1 MDSTTEIWLSVLGA
15 SMAVIGSL
23 SVIIL
28 NSIKDQIKDM
38 NGSIKELNKDMRE
51 GVTGLD
57 RRVLIVEEQIQSCE
71 HVRRHING
79 RLK

>member
-1 MDSTTEIWLSVLGA
+1 MDQTEIWLFVLGTA
-15 SMAVIGSL
+15 MAVIGAL

-28 NSIKDQIKDM
+28 NSIKDQMKEM
-38 NGSIKELNKDMRE
+38 NGSIQELNKDLRE

-71 HVRRHING
+71 HIRRHING
-79 RLK
+79 RLQ